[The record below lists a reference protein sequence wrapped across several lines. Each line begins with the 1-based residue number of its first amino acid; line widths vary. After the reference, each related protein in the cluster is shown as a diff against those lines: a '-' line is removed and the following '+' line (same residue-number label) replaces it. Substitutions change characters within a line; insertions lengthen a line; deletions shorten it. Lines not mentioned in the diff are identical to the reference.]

1 MKPSWLGHLS
11 ATSCPSDSPRDH
23 HPHYESS
30 HHWSAKDR
38 LNHVLPLRLDRL
50 KLVLALVAGVAVL
63 CWHPSSATELGRPA
77 LTPRFE
83 SSGKQSPP
91 PVRSPQTDTSRAEP
105 LFSQSLA
112 GVRPPLNRSNS
123 HALFGTCLG
132 ILGVAS
138 KTEPPAW
145 IGNSGFIPF
154 TSTLSHFILSTS
166 SSRPASARLTLQFHF
181 HSTPAESSTL
191 APKI

>member
-23 HPHYESS
+23 HPHHESS

-38 LNHVLPLRLDRL
+38 LNHALPLRLDRL

-132 ILGVAS
+132 ILGIAS
-138 KTEPPAW
+138 KTEPPL
-145 IGNSGFIPF
+145 GSETPGSY
-154 TSTLSHFILSTS
+154 TSLQIFLTS
-166 SSRPASARLTLQFHF
+166 FLRHHLFAQPQPDSLFSVTRTQHPPLETRNRLPL
-181 HSTPAESSTL
+181 
-191 APKI
+191 